1 MTIAVMAHFLY
12 IGMTDQ
18 NQYGLMQL
26 KNLWIIAGM
35 AVITSVQSCS
45 KPCGC
50 IDEPILKS
58 GDVLVAGSAPFP
70 GGPDVAAYW
79 VNGVLQRFTNLR
91 QSWAT
96 GIAVSGKDVYVIGD
110 TSNSIM
116 ETGSVYWK
124 NGVKMTLNG
133 LRPAA
138 SSIFVSGTDVYITG
152 SVASANGTSAAV
164 YWKNGVIYTLT
175 SKPGET
181 TVATSGF
188 VSGTDVYIVGGAIS
202 NNAGSAG
209 AVNAVYWKNGA
220 PVMLPSSGTLSNAN
234 TIFVSGPDVYIGGS
248 STSGNGGISVATL
261 WKNGT
266 PNYLDPKNSS
276 IGAIT
281 VSGNDVYAVGVI
293 APGTSGYWKNGIAV
307 SLPGFSPSFG
317 NVVTSSV
324 AVSGQ
329 DVYIGGQSA
338 SQATLWK
345 NGVETKLAEGS
356 GITSI
361 FIVP

>member
-1 MTIAVMAHFLY
+1 MVVFLY
-12 IGMTDQ
+12 IGNADQ
-18 NQYGLMQL
+18 TKYMLMRL
-26 KNLWIIAGM
+26 KNSWIIAGM
-35 AVITSVQSCS
+35 AVITSIQSCS

-50 IDEPILKS
+50 IDEPTFKS
-58 GDVLVAGSAPFP
+58 GDVLVAGSAPFS

-79 VNGVLQRFTNLR
+79 VNGTLTRFTNIR
-91 QSWAT
+91 KSWAT

-124 NGVKMTLNG
+124 NGIKMTLNG
-133 LRPAA
+133 LHPSA

-152 SVASANGTSAAV
+152 SITSANGVSMAV
-164 YWKNGVIYTLT
+164 YWKNGVMYTLT
-175 SKPGET
+175 SKPAET
-181 TVATSGF
+181 TVATSGYI
-188 VSGTDVYIVGGAIS
+188 SGTDVYIVGSTIS
-202 NNAGSAG
+202 NNVGSTG
-209 AVNAVYWKNGA
+209 VINAVYWKNGA
-220 PVMLPSSGTLSNAN
+220 AVVLPSAGTFSNAN
-234 TIFVSGPDVYIGGS
+234 TVFVSGPDVYIGGS
-248 STSGNGGISVATL
+248 STSGNGGTTVATL

-266 PNYLDPKNSS
+266 PIYLDPKNSS
-276 IGAIT
+276 ISAIT
-281 VSGNDVYAVGVI
+281 VSGNDVYAVGSI
-293 APGTSGYWKNGIAV
+293 APGTSGYWKNGLAV
-307 SLPGFSPSFG
+307 SLPGFSPAFG
-317 NVVTSSV
+317 NAVASSV
-324 AVSGQ
+324 AVSGP